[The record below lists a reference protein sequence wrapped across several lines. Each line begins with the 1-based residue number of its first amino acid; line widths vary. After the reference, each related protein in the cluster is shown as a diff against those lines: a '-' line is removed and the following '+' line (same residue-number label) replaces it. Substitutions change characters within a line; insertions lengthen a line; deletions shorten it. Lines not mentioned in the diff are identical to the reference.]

1 MKQKKITNTMQK
13 VAVDILGDL
22 EVILMMHD
30 EVHQPLTAQ
39 AIIAV
44 INKHEEQYA
53 LCHDPF
59 TGMLCTSEEYMEN
72 SLEYERQAMLSR
84 YGHCD
89 GLE

>member
-1 MKQKKITNTMQK
+1 MKQKKITHPMQQ
-13 VAVDILGDL
+13 VAVDILSDL
-22 EVILMMHD
+22 EAILMMHD

-72 SLEYERQAMLSR
+72 SLEYDKAVMIER